1 MRAKS
6 IFLLT
11 IPGLP
16 ARSVG
21 TASFR
26 QNYFH
31 NSHQL
36 PIKIIIIATTH
47 QNYIELNNCGLLKAK
62 AELAAA
68 RSINKESGKES
79 EEKGGERRRE
89 DPMLAALK
97 HMGWHMV
104 GPTVLAD
111 SDGAADAAPGGQPFE
126 AEAAPA
132 ADPSGPTRK

>member
-1 MRAKS
+1 MIMRAKS
-6 IFLLT
+6 IFFT

-31 NSHQL
+31 NIHQL
-36 PIKIIIIATTH
+36 PIKMIIIATTH

-79 EEKGGERRRE
+79 EEKGGKGGRRRE

-97 HMGWHMV
+97 
-104 GPTVLAD
+104 
-111 SDGAADAAPGGQPFE
+111 Q
-126 AEAAPA
+126 
-132 ADPSGPTRK
+132 R